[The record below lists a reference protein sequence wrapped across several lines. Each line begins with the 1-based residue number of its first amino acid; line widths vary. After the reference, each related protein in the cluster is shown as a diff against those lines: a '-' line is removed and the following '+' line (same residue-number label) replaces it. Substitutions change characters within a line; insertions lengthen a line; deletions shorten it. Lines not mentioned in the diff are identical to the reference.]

1 MARLDDLNALPR
13 YVRISMKRFLPRGLF
28 GRAILIIVVPL
39 VLLQV
44 VSGIIFYDRHWA
56 NVSRHRANAV
66 ATDVALIIELL
77 KEAKDQAARD
87 HVIALTNRT
96 LGMVIDLADGE
107 ILPNESW
114 QANGAIE
121 RTLSR
126 SLNQIV
132 RRPITID
139 ATSVEDRIIM
149 SIQLSEGVLHIT
161 MHDERLISST
171 TKIFVFWMVG
181 TSLVL
186 FAVAALFMRNQI
198 SPLRR
203 LAAAADSFGKGR
215 DTPLFKPSGATEVR
229 QAAAAF
235 MIMRERIRRQIQQ
248 RTEMLAGVSHDLRTP
263 LTRMKLQLAMLG
275 TDPEIREL
283 QSDVTTM
290 EGMIEGYLNFARG
303 EGSEERIP
311 TDIAT
316 LLEEIVYEAARN
328 DIGVDL
334 SVETGVELALARNA
348 FKRCI
353 TNLIENAARY
363 GGEIGITATRNGSVL
378 EITVDDDGPGIPEA
392 LREEAFRPFYRI
404 DESRNPDTGGT
415 GLGLTIARDIV
426 LSHGGTL
433 TLDESPAGGLRARI
447 RVPI

>member
-1 MARLDDLNALPR
+1 
-13 YVRISMKRFLPRGLF
+13 
-28 GRAILIIVVPL
+28 
-39 VLLQV
+39 
-44 VSGIIFYDRHWA
+44 
-56 NVSRHRANAV
+56 
-66 ATDVALIIELL
+66 
-77 KEAKDQAARD
+77 
-87 HVIALTNRT
+87 
-96 LGMVIDLADGE
+96 
-107 ILPNESW
+107 
-114 QANGAIE
+114 
-121 RTLSR
+121 
-126 SLNQIV
+126 
-132 RRPITID
+132 
-139 ATSVEDRIIM
+139 
-149 SIQLSEGVLHIT
+149 
-161 MHDERLISST
+161 
-171 TKIFVFWMVG
+171 
-181 TSLVL
+181 
-186 FAVAALFMRNQI
+186 
-198 SPLRR
+198 
-203 LAAAADSFGKGR
+203 
-215 DTPLFKPSGATEVR
+215 
-229 QAAAAF
+229 
-235 MIMRERIRRQIQQ
+235 
-248 RTEMLAGVSHDLRTP
+248 MLAGVSHDLRTP

-275 TDPEIREL
+275 NDPEIREL

>member
-1 MARLDDLNALPR
+1 
-13 YVRISMKRFLPRGLF
+13 
-28 GRAILIIVVPL
+28 
-39 VLLQV
+39 
-44 VSGIIFYDRHWA
+44 
-56 NVSRHRANAV
+56 
-66 ATDVALIIELL
+66 
-77 KEAKDQAARD
+77 
-87 HVIALTNRT
+87 
-96 LGMVIDLADGE
+96 
-107 ILPNESW
+107 
-114 QANGAIE
+114 
-121 RTLSR
+121 
-126 SLNQIV
+126 
-132 RRPITID
+132 
-139 ATSVEDRIIM
+139 
-149 SIQLSEGVLHIT
+149 

-275 TDPEIREL
+275 NDPEIREL

>member
-275 TDPEIREL
+275 NDPEIREL